1 MAEHTAAPSKK
12 LSTGGI
18 LVLLFVVLAFVG
30 YGYYELVW
38 KAKINGSTLIDNPTN
53 KALVVTIEDQQ
64 YEVPANTFLKVD
76 LEIGHHKIDCKDYNI
91 AGEDLYL
98 DPTEYGV
105 INPTKSKYVI
115 YNIIYTKKD
124 LKSQF
129 KAYAVEG
136 REIYSLLGKPEVTTD
151 LFIPDRTMGKGN
163 IDDEQP
169 DFENYN
175 RINQDYSYLTKIFR
189 LNDFFKFY
197 DNNN

>member
-1 MAEHTAAPSKK
+1 MGENTAAPSKK
-12 LSTGGI
+12 LTTGGI

-53 KALVVTIEDQQ
+53 KALIVTIDNQQ

-76 LEIGHHKIDCKDYNI
+76 LEMGHHKIDCKDYNI

-98 DPTEYGV
+98 HPTEYSV
-105 INPTKSKYVI
+105 INPTKSTYVI

-136 REIYSLLGKPEVTTD
+136 RE
-151 LFIPDRTMGKGN
+151 FIR
-163 IDDEQP
+163 
-169 DFENYN
+169 F
-175 RINQDYSYLTKIFR
+175 
-189 LNDFFKFY
+189 
-197 DNNN
+197 